1 MKIRNS
7 VYDIVINI
15 CCLLMLVGV
24 TIFLVVSWKNI
35 PAEIPMHY
43 NFAGEIDRW
52 GLKSE
57 MIFLPIISWVMY
69 ILITVIE
76 RFPNV
81 WNTGIKITEE
91 NKEPA
96 YRILKKLI
104 STVKLII
111 VAMFSF
117 LSLQTALSFK
127 LPFWFLPVY
136 IVILFGDIFFWI
148 WKLIRIR

>member
-24 TIFLVVSWKNI
+24 TVFLVISWKNI
-35 PAEIPMHY
+35 PNEIPMHY

-52 GLKSE
+52 GSKYE

-76 RFPNV
+76 MFPNV
-81 WNTGIKITEE
+81 WNTR
-91 NKEPA
+91 NQN
-96 YRILKKLI
+96 Y
-104 STVKLII
+104 
-111 VAMFSF
+111 
-117 LSLQTALSFK
+117 
-127 LPFWFLPVY
+127 
-136 IVILFGDIFFWI
+136 
-148 WKLIRIR
+148 